1 MKVASCTSQ
10 ALITVNYVGDCGKLK
25 VHLIG
30 SKQDERGKDEGNERN
45 ADTFS
50 FQSFARGLSAITGL
64 TAWPACACV
73 PTSVPRA
80 AGSQCA
86 AAMPKR
92 TRRSA
97 SCRGRPAG
105 GIPNCQSCTWY
116 STATAANDSPSR
128 RSVRS
133 SFLFFSF
140 QFSIAS
146 KDSIWKFRDFYSVSY
161 QCRAC
166 CRARPRH

>member
-1 MKVASCTSQ
+1 M
-10 ALITVNYVGDCGKLK
+10 
-25 VHLIG
+25 
-30 SKQDERGKDEGNERN
+30 RGRWTRG
-45 ADTFS
+45 TLS

-64 TAWPACACV
+64 TAWPACACA

-97 SCRGRPAG
+97 SCRRRPAE
-105 GIPNCQSCTWY
+105 GIPNCQCCTWY
-116 STATAANDSPSR
+116 STEIAVNDSPSR

-133 SFLFFSF
+133 SFLFHF
-140 QFSIAS
+140 QSLITRDQVKIRNA
-146 KDSIWKFRDFYSVSY
+146 IFRFVLTSPVIELVRNINRSLLTNSLTKLTI
-161 QCRAC
+161 
-166 CRARPRH
+166 